1 MLNMKLRNPNATATI
16 WSSGKITVTGSTS
29 EDDAK
34 KSARRVARILQKM
47 GYKIRMTGFR
57 IVNVLGIVNL
67 PFGIK
72 LTNFTQTYPKV
83 CRLVFIFVT

>member
-1 MLNMKLRNPNATATI
+1 MKLRRPSATASI
-16 WSSGKITVTGSTS
+16 RSSGRITITGSTS
-29 EDDAK
+29 EEDGK

-47 GYKIRMTGFR
+47 GFKVRMTGFR

-72 LTNFTQTYPKV
+72 LASFTEHHPKV
-83 CRLVFIFVT
+83 CR